1 MPRSGYRKQQKLEIE
16 SVIAEILIADPSSNY
31 HDVDYKLRS
40 DAVWRSRLKPDTKL
54 PTIGTIKNYTSKV
67 RTKLR
72 NSGSDR
78 PWSILASS
86 LPQDVDYISA
96 TDLPLVLKVWRIR
109 QAHGGTLTLRQ
120 ARWISRLSKLKLW
133 DLTTTSGMSALFKI
147 AAKYAGRQA
156 AFGDPTGNEIDGNSL
171 ESHDLDGDLAFGG
184 NVDEFDDFTKNEKLG
199 LKVMHQVVVDAGQ
212 IASSFAGP
220 TLEEFLHVWG
230 DSEKTRSDTVSI
242 NPDREGNNLWLTEES
257 IRTIDEIEDYR
268 ADVFLSMTFHQTSV
282 LLSVMRLVLK
292 KPKWVDMDAES
303 KVSLVDGI
311 VDGVIAGNWKS
322 VADLAETK
330 VWGLNQDWSDY
341 LKEMLDE

>member
-1 MPRSGYRKQQKLEIE
+1 MTAFYKLEC
-16 SVIAEILIADPSSNY
+16 
-31 HDVDYKLRS
+31 H
-40 DAVWRSRLKPDTKL
+40 
-54 PTIGTIKNYTSKV
+54 
-67 RTKLR
+67 
-72 NSGSDR
+72 
-78 PWSILASS
+78 
-86 LPQDVDYISA
+86 
-96 TDLPLVLKVWRIR
+96 
-109 QAHGGTLTLRQ
+109 
-120 ARWISRLSKLKLW
+120 
-133 DLTTTSGMSALFKI
+133 
-147 AAKYAGRQA
+147 
-156 AFGDPTGNEIDGNSL
+156 
-171 ESHDLDGDLAFGG
+171 
-184 NVDEFDDFTKNEKLG
+184 
-199 LKVMHQVVVDAGQ
+199 

-257 IRTIDEIEDYR
+257 VRTIDEIEDYR
-268 ADVFLSMTFHQTSV
+268 ANVFLSMTFHQTSV
-282 LLSVMRLVLK
+282 LLSVMRMVLK